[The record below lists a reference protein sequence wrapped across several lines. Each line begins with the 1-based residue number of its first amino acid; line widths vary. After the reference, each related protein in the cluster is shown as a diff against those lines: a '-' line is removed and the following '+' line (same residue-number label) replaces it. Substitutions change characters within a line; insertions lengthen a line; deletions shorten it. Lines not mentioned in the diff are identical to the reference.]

1 VIIHPHQAIKV
12 LHVDDDVNISKF
24 LKSFLETFENDIQ
37 IDSVSSATK
46 AIEML
51 ECTEFDCVISDYK
64 MPEMNGIELAQKI
77 RDTSNVPIIMY
88 TGQGSEEIAEKAFAV
103 GIDDY
108 LRKEFDSS
116 HYQVLAKR
124 IRVAVE
130 KKRTEK
136 MFKEITERSFDII
149 FTVNH
154 NGILTYISPAIER
167 VTGYKSKELVGKRF
181 DVILHAEDVPRII
194 NALNEVAGE
203 LVQGFKAKLVKKN
216 GSIAFIE
223 INISR
228 IKKNGE
234 NIGVQGIARDI
245 TMRLEAEQELE
256 KSRQHFQKL
265 FNVIVDPVVIVNKHG
280 YILELSD
287 GVVSVT
293 GRSREELIG
302 KNFLKLDIITERSK
316 LSLITN
322 LGKRLMGIQSP
333 PYVIEVFDK
342 TRKKIPFQVNA
353 DVIDYD
359 GESAVMAV
367 FRNYAWKQGR
377 EEALYVHSNTNE
389 EVIHFSL

>member
-1 VIIHPHQAIKV
+1 
-12 LHVDDDVNISKF
+12 
-24 LKSFLETFENDIQ
+24 
-37 IDSVSSATK
+37 
-46 AIEML
+46 
-51 ECTEFDCVISDYK
+51 
-64 MPEMNGIELAQKI
+64 
-77 RDTSNVPIIMY
+77 
-88 TGQGSEEIAEKAFAV
+88 
-103 GIDDY
+103 
-108 LRKEFDSS
+108 
-116 HYQVLAKR
+116 
-124 IRVAVE
+124 
-130 KKRTEK
+130 

-342 TRKKIPFQVNA
+342 TRKKT
-353 DVIDYD
+353 
-359 GESAVMAV
+359 
-367 FRNYAWKQGR
+367 
-377 EEALYVHSNTNE
+377 LYVHSNTNE
-389 EVIHFSL
+389 EEIHFSL